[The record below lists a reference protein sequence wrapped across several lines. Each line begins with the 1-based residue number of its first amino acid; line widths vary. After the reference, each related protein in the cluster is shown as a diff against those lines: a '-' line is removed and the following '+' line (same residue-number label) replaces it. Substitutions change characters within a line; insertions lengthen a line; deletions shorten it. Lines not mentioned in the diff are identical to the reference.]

1 MAGDEAPPGGDPPG
15 WPARWSGRRPR
26 CPPGPT
32 GPVNPVEQVP
42 DLLVVDHLEGHP
54 GEDGALIPE
63 LLGPPEDLGRGQ
75 VEDSFPPSP
84 LINTSS
90 YLTC

>member
-1 MAGDEAPPGGDPPG
+1 MAGDEAPPEGILPGGQHVGAVVAVGAPG
-15 WPARWSGRRPR
+15 A
-26 CPPGPT
+26 PGPT

-84 LINTSS
+84 LINT
-90 YLTC
+90 